1 MTTQTGDIL
10 LDNRGAE
17 QDPMD
22 RQFSAYGGVSLF
34 SFEQV
39 ALKRWKRVSEKK
51 LADLHADCCGWDA
64 SL

>member
-1 MTTQTGDIL
+1 
-10 LDNRGAE
+10 
-17 QDPMD
+17 MD